1 MMFSSI
7 GELLNRMEIYLR
19 EVDTIKGNIILKY

>member
-19 EVDTIKGNIILKY
+19 EADTIKGDIILKY